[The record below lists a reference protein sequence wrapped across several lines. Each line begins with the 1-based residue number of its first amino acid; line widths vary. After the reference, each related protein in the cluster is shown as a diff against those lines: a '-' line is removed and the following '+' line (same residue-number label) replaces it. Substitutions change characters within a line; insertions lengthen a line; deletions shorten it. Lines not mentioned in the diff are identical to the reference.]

1 MTTDIPQTPLSPE
14 ELLQRRKTVRTRV
27 LLRGVLLGAL
37 IAAWWIFFAPDS
49 LMEPELKKILGVV
62 AGLVATGSYL
72 FNLRDALFLR
82 PSATAPKQGAAK

>member
-49 LMEPELKKILGVV
+49 LMEPELKKILGIV

-82 PSATAPKQGAAK
+82 SATVPKPGATE